1 MNIAVRPLGQPA
13 PGSAQPGNLY
23 ADLQSRS
30 LWLGVDPATVDP
42 AGSVLISDMISLMQ
56 QIDDGDAQAK
66 AYTDSQVALR
76 APTTHTHT
84 SSQITDF
91 TAAVTAVATGIP
103 SLNFT
108 TGMIMLWS
116 GNPLSIGVGPLA
128 GWHICDGSAGTPDLR
143 DRFVLGSGSR
153 PIGSVTPNTFLTTKG
168 GGSHVHT
175 INPTSLTVAQLPA
188 HNHTGISGLQS
199 ADHQHYNNFT
209 TGTESANH
217 THTYTGYNTLLD
229 GVAGGGAN
237 ANIWQNTKSYN
248 TGSDATTHTHAVQG
262 YTGGQ
267 TQNHY
272 HTIPLEGSG
281 QSHTHT
287 IVGGGG
293 VHEHQVTTL
302 DLRETIPFYALAYIM
317 KL

>member
-1 MNIAVRPLGQPA
+1 MNIAVVPLGQPA
-13 PGSAQPGNLY
+13 LGTAAPGNLY
-23 ADLQSRS
+23 ADLQTRS
-30 LWLGVDPATVDP
+30 LWLGVDPVTVDQS
-42 AGSVLISDMISLMQ
+42 GSVLISDMVALMQ
-56 QIDDGDAQAK
+56 QIDDVETQAK
-66 AYTDSQVALR
+66 DYTDAQVALR
-76 APTTHTHT
+76 APSVHTHT

-108 TGMIMLWS
+108 SGMILLWS

-128 GWHICDGSAGTPDLR
+128 GWHICDGSLGTPDLR

-153 PIGSVTPNTFLTTKG
+153 PIGSVTPNTYLDTKG

-175 INPTSLTVAQLPA
+175 INPWALTVAQLPA
-188 HNHTGISGLQS
+188 HNHTGISGYQS
-199 ADHQHYNNFT
+199 NDHSHAMNFDT
-209 TGTESANH
+209 STETANH
-217 THTYTGYNTLLD
+217 THAYIGYNTLLD

-248 TGSDATTHTHAVQG
+248 TGSDAATHKHHVQG
-262 YTGGQ
+262 STAGVSAS
-267 TQNHY
+267 HY
-272 HTIPLEGSG
+272 HTIPMEGGG
-281 QSHTHT
+281 QGHVHT

-293 VHEHQVTTL
+293 IHEHQVTSL
-302 DLRETIPFYALAYIM
+302 DLREAIPFYALAYIM